1 MKKLDIG
8 LLSLTGIIV
17 CCLLYSCFRNPVTG
31 RSSLNLIDQGTMSQ
45 LSNQEYSKLIS
56 SHKTV
61 KGGNEGKLVAKVGN
75 KLVAAIQ
82 KYFKDRGES
91 QVISGYT
98 WEFNVVEEN
107 QANAWCMPGG
117 KVVVYSGI
125 FPITKTE
132 AGLAVVMGHEIA
144 HAIAQ
149 HGNERMSQ
157 GLVQQAGGVAL
168 SVALANKPAA
178 TRNLFNTVYGVGTTL
193 GGTLPYSRKHESE
206 ADEMGLIF
214 MAMAGYN
221 PNEAVTFWQRMAEHN
236 NGSTPEIL
244 STHPSN
250 TSRINHIKGFIP
262 KAMKYYQTQ

>member
-1 MKKLDIG
+1 MKRLSIG

-17 CCLLYSCFRNPVTG
+17 CCSLYSCFKNPVTG

-45 LSNQEYSKLIS
+45 LSNQEYTKFIS

-61 KGGNEGKLVAKVGN
+61 KGTSDGQLVTKVGN
-75 KLVAAIQ
+75 KLVMAIQ

-91 QVISGYT
+91 QVISGYN
-98 WEFNVVEEN
+98 WEFNVVNEN

-178 TRNLFNTVYGVGTTL
+178 TRNLFNTAYGVGTTL

-221 PNEAVTFWQRMAEHN
+221 PNEAVAFWQRMAQN
-236 NGSTPEIL
+236 NGSSPPEIL

-250 TSRINHIKGFIP
+250 TSRINHIKSFMP
-262 KAMKYYQTQ
+262 KAMKYYQPH